1 MPTTPLAG
9 LDGSNE
15 SGDALDRRDAA
26 LALGVELNALL
37 SASRA
42 LTERTAA
49 AFHPDLQP
57 AAFHLA
63 RWLYAYGP
71 ANPSTLAEAV
81 AMDRSS
87 TSSLIGRMKALGL
100 VESTPD
106 PADRRAVKVA
116 LTAAGSA
123 RVVDALDLR
132 GAAFFDRTAAWPIE
146 RIQAF
151 TSLLH
156 EFNGS
161 EAQNTAAEPSTA
173 EPGASAPPAP
183 VAGAPAPRS

>member
-1 MPTTPLAG
+1 M
-9 LDGSNE
+9 E
-15 SGDALDRRDAA
+15 I
-26 LALGVELNALL
+26 NALL

-71 ANPSTLAEAV
+71 ANPSTLAAAV

-100 VESTPD
+100 VQSAPD
-106 PADRRAVKVA
+106 PADRRAVKIS
-116 LTAAGSA
+116 LTTAGTE
-123 RVVDALDLR
+123 RVVEALDLR
-132 GAAFFDRTAAWPIE
+132 GTSFFARTKDWAIK
-146 RIQAF
+146 
-151 TSLLH
+151 TSSCSPH
-156 EFNGS
+156 CS
-161 EAQNTAAEPSTA
+161 TPSIPRATQN
-173 EPGASAPPAP
+173 
-183 VAGAPAPRS
+183 RSRPLQRHQTTL

>member
-1 MPTTPLAG
+1 MSTISDDPPLPN
-9 LDGSNE
+9 DPE
-15 SGDALDRRDAA
+15 RRETQ
-26 LALGVELNALL
+26 LALGIEINALL

-87 TSSLIGRMKALGL
+87 TSNLLRRMKALGL
-100 VESTPD
+100 IESAPD
-106 PADRRAVKVA
+106 PADRRAVKVS
-116 LTAAGSA
+116 LTDDGES
-123 RVVDALDLR
+123 RVVEALDLR
-132 GAAFFDRTAAWPIE
+132 GSTFFDRTRNWTTKELQTFIDLL
-146 RIQAF
+146 RAF
-151 TSLLH
+151 NS
-156 EFNGS
+156 
-161 EAQNTAAEPSTA
+161 
-173 EPGASAPPAP
+173 
-183 VAGAPAPRS
+183 RSS

>member
-1 MPTTPLAG
+1 MSTILNG
-9 LDGSNE
+9 
-15 SGDALDRRDAA
+15 GDPPPGEDDLRQDVE
-26 LALGVELNALL
+26 LALGDEINALL

-87 TSSLIGRMKALGL
+87 TSNLIGRMKALEL

-116 LTAAGSA
+116 LTATGVS
-123 RVVDALDLR
+123 RVLEALDLR
-132 GAAFFDRTAAWPIE
+132 GTAFFARTQTWSTQDLQRFVA
-146 RIQAF
+146 
-151 TSLLH
+151 LLH
-156 EFNGS
+156 AFNRPTDHD
-161 EAQNTAAEPSTA
+161 ERVARIATASLDTFS
-173 EPGASAPPAP
+173 G
-183 VAGAPAPRS
+183 

>member
-1 MPTTPLAG
+1 MST
-9 LDGSNE
+9 E
-15 SGDALDRRDAA
+15 SDTEPARREAE
-26 LALGVELNALL
+26 LSLGTELNALL

-49 AFHPDLQP
+49 AFHPGLQP

-87 TSSLIGRMKALGL
+87 TSTLIGRMKALGL

-106 PADRRAVKVA
+106 PSDRRAVKVA
-116 LTAAGSA
+116 LTEAGTA
-123 RVVDALDLR
+123 RVVEALDLR
-132 GAAFFDRTAAWPIE
+132 GTAFFERT
-146 RIQAF
+146 
-151 TSLLH
+151 
-156 EFNGS
+156 
-161 EAQNTAAEPSTA
+161 
-173 EPGASAPPAP
+173 
-183 VAGAPAPRS
+183 

>member
-1 MPTTPLAG
+1 MSINA
-9 LDGSNE
+9 E
-15 SGDALDRRDAA
+15 RDACTQA
-26 LALGVELNALL
+26 ELALGVEINALL

-71 ANPSTLAEAV
+71 AQPSALADAV

-100 VESTPD
+100 VESSRHPD
-106 PADRRAVKVA
+106 DRRAVTVS
-116 LTAAGSA
+116 LTAAGVE
-123 RVVDALDLR
+123 RVVEALDLR
-132 GAAFFDRTAAWPIE
+132 GTTFAGRIRDWPLE
-146 RIQAF
+146 RLQAF
-151 TSLLH
+151 TTLLH
-156 EFNGS
+156 AFNTPP
-161 EAQNTAAEPSTA
+161 EAE
-173 EPGASAPPAP
+173 
-183 VAGAPAPRS
+183 

>member
-1 MPTTPLAG
+1 MIDPANEPT
-9 LDGSNE
+9 
-15 SGDALDRRDAA
+15 RRDRE

-49 AFHPDLQP
+49 TFHPDLQP

-87 TSSLIGRMKALGL
+87 TSHLIGQLKRLDL
-100 VESTPD
+100 VSSEPD
-106 PADRRAVKVA
+106 PADRRSVIVS
-116 LTAAGSA
+116 LTPTGTS
-123 RVVDALDLR
+123 RVVEALDLR
-132 GAAFFDRTAAWPIE
+132 GSSFFARTTTWSIE
-146 RIQAF
+146 ELDAL
-151 TSLLH
+151 TSLLQK
-156 EFNGS
+156 FN
-161 EAQNTAAEPSTA
+161 AAPEH
-173 EPGASAPPAP
+173 GA
-183 VAGAPAPRS
+183 

>member
-1 MPTTPLAG
+1 MSTTSSRENP
-9 LDGSNE
+9 SRRE
-15 SGDALDRRDAA
+15 SE

-42 LTERTAA
+42 LTEQTAA

-87 TSSLIGRMKALGL
+87 TSHLIGKLRRLDL
-100 VESTPD
+100 VTSSPD
-106 PADRRAVKVA
+106 PADRRGTIIA
-116 LTAAGSA
+116 LTPTGATQ
-123 RVVDALDLR
+123 VENALDLR
-132 GAAFFDRTAAWPIE
+132 GSTYFARTDSWSSDELDTLTA
-146 RIQAF
+146 
-151 TSLLH
+151 LLH
-156 EFNGS
+156 KFNTS
-161 EAQNTAAEPSTA
+161 
-173 EPGASAPPAP
+173 SAN
-183 VAGAPAPRS
+183 

>member
-1 MPTTPLAG
+1 MSTILPSSAEPSS
-9 LDGSNE
+9 DQ
-15 SGDALDRRDAA
+15 SGRRDAA

-49 AFHPDLQP
+49 TFHPDLQP

-87 TSSLIGRMKALGL
+87 TSNLIGRMKTLGL
-100 VESTPD
+100 IESTPD
-106 PADRRAVKVA
+106 PSDRRAVKVS
-116 LTAAGSA
+116 LTSAGES

-132 GAAFFDRTAAWPIE
+132 GATFFERTRDWSIDNL
-146 RIQAF
+146 RAF

-156 EFNGS
+156 SFN
-161 EAQNTAAEPSTA
+161 
-173 EPGASAPPAP
+173 ASPEK
-183 VAGAPAPRS
+183 

>member
-1 MPTTPLAG
+1 MSTTLISEPEDAG
-9 LDGSNE
+9 
-15 SGDALDRRDAA
+15 RRKAE

-49 AFHPDLQP
+49 AFHPGLQP

-71 ANPSTLAEAV
+71 ANPSMLAEAV

-87 TSSLIGRMKALGL
+87 TSNLIGRMRDLGL

-106 PADRRAVKVA
+106 PVDRRAVKVA
-116 LTAAGSA
+116 LTAAGAA
-123 RVVDALDLR
+123 RVAEALDLR
-132 GAAFFDRTAAWPIE
+132 GSVFFARTQEWSTDDLL
-146 RIQAF
+146 RF

-156 EFNGS
+156 AFN
-161 EAQNTAAEPSTA
+161 
-173 EPGASAPPAP
+173 APNH
-183 VAGAPAPRS
+183 

>member
-1 MPTTPLAG
+1 MPTNPKSDVANAENDERREAG
-9 LDGSNE
+9 
-15 SGDALDRRDAA
+15 
-26 LALGVELNALL
+26 LALGVEINALL

-71 ANPSTLAEAV
+71 ANPSTLAAAV

-100 VESTPD
+100 VQSAPD
-106 PADRRAVKVA
+106 PADRRAVKIS
-116 LTAAGSA
+116 LTTAGTE
-123 RVVDALDLR
+123 RVVEALDLR
-132 GAAFFDRTAAWPIE
+132 GTSFFARTKDWAVEDIRLFTALLNAF
-146 RIQAF
+146 
-151 TSLLH
+151 
-156 EFNGS
+156 
-161 EAQNTAAEPSTA
+161 NTPLNADQKPSA
-173 EPGASAPPAP
+173 
-183 VAGAPAPRS
+183 